1 MMTVSLVMH
10 AFIWIAIGGALGSVA
25 RHGVS
30 VAFIERVAHG
40 AAAVWATLAVNV
52 SGSLL
57 IGFVATLG
65 HPQGS
70 LLQHSPARL
79 FLTVGLCGGYTTFS
93 AFSLQTL
100 ELIRAENWLLAGGNI
115 LLSVFGTLLAV
126 FIGHKLALFF
136 QHA

>member
-1 MMTVSLVMH
+1 MH

-25 RHGVS
+25 RHGIS
-30 VAFIERVAHG
+30 VAFIERFSNSI
-40 AAAVWATLAVNV
+40 AAVWATLAVNV

-57 IGFVATLG
+57 IGFFATLG
-65 HPQGS
+65 HPEGGF
-70 LLQHSPARL
+70 LQHPNARL

-100 ELIRAENWLLAGGNI
+100 ELIRSGDWLMAGGNV
-115 LLSVFGTLLAV
+115 LLSVCGTVLAV
-126 FIGHKLALFF
+126 AAGHKLALFF

>member
-1 MMTVSLVMH
+1 MH

-30 VAFIERVAHG
+30 VAFIERLSSN
-40 AAAVWATLAVNV
+40 AAMWATLAVNI

-65 HPQGS
+65 QPEGGF
-70 LLQHSPARL
+70 LQHPNMRL
-79 FLTVGLCGGYTTFS
+79 FLMVGICGGYTTFS

-100 ELIRAENWLLAGGNI
+100 ELIRMGDWLMAGGNV
-115 LLSVFGTLLAV
+115 LLSVCGTVLAV
-126 FIGHKLALFF
+126 AVGHKLALLF
-136 QHA
+136 QGT